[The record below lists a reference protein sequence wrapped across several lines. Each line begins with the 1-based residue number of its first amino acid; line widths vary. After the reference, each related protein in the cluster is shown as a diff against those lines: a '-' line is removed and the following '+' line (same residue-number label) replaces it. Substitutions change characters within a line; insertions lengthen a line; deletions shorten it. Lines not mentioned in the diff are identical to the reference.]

1 MLKGLSV
8 LELGRLR
15 VSVGYGTHKKGRPLS
30 PVEVAELVDRARAS
44 GNTMAECAREIRID
58 ESGLGR
64 FLRLLELPEDLRHLV
79 DWGSERGVLGY
90 SRAVELVRIR
100 NTDDMRA
107 VANAVLERGL
117 NSKET
122 SQVAQLL
129 ERSGRPP
136 DEVIREVLDMRPV
149 IERRYV
155 FIGAVIG
162 ESLSAALA
170 KRTQREKG
178 ALLDRAMERLG
189 LAGASGRLGTERFT
203 LVGDEEFGLSI
214 SRVGKDQLE
223 ERLCLAIGKEL
234 DDAAA
239 SR

>member
-107 VANAVLERGL
+107 VANAALERGL

-122 SQVAQLL
+122 RQVAQLL

-136 DEVIREVLDMRPV
+136 DEAIREVLDMRPV

-155 FIGAVIG
+155 FIGSVIG

-170 KRTQREKG
+170 KRTQRERG
-178 ALLDRAMERLG
+178 ALLDRAMARLG
-189 LAGASGRLGTERFT
+189 LAGASGRLGAERFT